1 MSKRDEALDKYT
13 VDLTAEARDG
23 KIDPIIGRK
32 DIILSVARVMIR
44 RRKNSAIL
52 IRELETGKT
61 VIAEGLAYHI
71 EGNIS
76 STTTV

>member
-32 DIILSVARVMIR
+32 DIILSVA
-44 RRKNSAIL
+44 
-52 IRELETGKT
+52 
-61 VIAEGLAYHI
+61 
-71 EGNIS
+71 GNDQTS
-76 STTTV
+76 

>member
-52 IRELETGKT
+52 IREPETGKT
-61 VIAEGLAYHI
+61 VIAEGLLSHC
-71 EGNIS
+71 
-76 STTTV
+76 